1 MINLTDLKYYE
12 TPYKHFVIDN
22 FFNDAEIYKK
32 LYDEHGNP
40 EHQFNGIDGIECRD
54 DLTKYFQENVLP
66 ILLDKIEEYFGD
78 VDRDVWVENVN
89 ITNSRWKDRL
99 DNPDPLASNEFLIG
113 RPSHID
119 GPSKKYPMLVYFDDG
134 SAEDGIPDY
143 AGSFQLMDWRNPD
156 QVLKTI
162 DFKNNRA
169 VIFEAS
175 CISYHK
181 FWCRPKNRLNLNIP
195 IVNDKNNIDLT
206 LHYKK

>member
-1 MINLTDLKYYE
+1 MINLNKLKYYD
-12 TPYKHFVIDN
+12 TPYRHFVIDD
-22 FFNDAEIYKK
+22 FFEDAEIYKK
-32 LYDEHGNP
+32 LYDS
-40 EHQFNGIDGIECRD
+40 NGDPNYKFKGIPGIESRE
-54 DLTKYFQENVLP
+54 DLTNYFQETFLPVL
-66 ILLDKIEEYFGD
+66 LNKIEEYFGE
-78 VDRDVWVENVN
+78 VDKSVWVENVN
-89 ITNSRWKDRL
+89 ITNSRWNDRL
-99 DNPDPLASNEFLIG
+99 NNSDSHASNEFLIG

-119 GPSKKYPMLVYFDDG
+119 GTSKKYPMLVYFDDG
-134 SAEDGIPDY
+134 SAEEGIPDY
-143 AGSFQLMDWRNPD
+143 AGSFQLMDWKNPEK
-156 QVLKTI
+156 VVKTI